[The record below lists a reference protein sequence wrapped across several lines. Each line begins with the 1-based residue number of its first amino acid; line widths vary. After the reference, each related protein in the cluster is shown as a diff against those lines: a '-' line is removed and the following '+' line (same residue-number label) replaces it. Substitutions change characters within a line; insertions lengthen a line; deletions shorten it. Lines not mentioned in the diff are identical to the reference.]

1 MALSGAGLP
10 ASRQLASTSS
20 RCNSSHSRTSR
31 SARSGIEPR
40 ITAPSLIAMTA
51 STPPY
56 CAWMWGGGWSLNYM

>member
-1 MALSGAGLP
+1 MAFSEAGVA

-20 RCNSSHSRTSR
+20 RRNSSHSRTSR

-40 ITAPSLIAMTA
+40 ITAPSLIAITA

-56 CAWMWGGGWSLNYM
+56 RAWMWGGGGR